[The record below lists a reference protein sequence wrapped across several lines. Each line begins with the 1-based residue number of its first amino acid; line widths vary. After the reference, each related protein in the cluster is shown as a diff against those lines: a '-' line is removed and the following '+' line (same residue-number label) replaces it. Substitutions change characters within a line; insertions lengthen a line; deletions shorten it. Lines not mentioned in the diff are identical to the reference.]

1 MRKVNENFLRNR
13 KGEYGNETPFS
24 WGPLF
29 HLVVF
34 GLCFG
39 SAFILDALTRLSVPR
54 EDPTDALN
62 RFAEYLVSDIPNPKK
77 SCGVIF
83 LLLLKRISRV
93 SSDTRRNF
101 FEFDYFT
108 VSVKICSSSS
118 PLSVL
123 SSFPS
128 SFAIYLT
135 RTGYTAKL
143 LRRKTSEKLVSS
155 RKISPICQ
163 K

>member
-1 MRKVNENFLRNR
+1 MGSAVSFDCIRFVLRIGGSSR
-13 KGEYGNETPFS
+13 CSYTPFRS
-24 WGPLF
+24 ERRADRRVEPFRGIS
-29 HLVVF
+29 
-34 GLCFG
+34 CFRY
-39 SAFILDALTRLSVPR
+39 SES
-54 EDPTDALN
+54 E
-62 RFAEYLVSDIPNPKK
+62 K

-83 LLLLKRISRV
+83 LLFAETDKPRIFRYAAK
-93 SSDTRRNF
+93 F
-101 FEFDYFT
+101 FVFDYFT

-143 LRRKTSEKLVSS
+143 LRRKTIEKFVSS

>member
-1 MRKVNENFLRNR
+1 MGSAVSFGRIRFVLRIGGSSR
-13 KGEYGNETPFS
+13 CSHTPFRS
-24 WGPLF
+24 ERRSDRRVEPFRGIS
-29 HLVVF
+29 
-34 GLCFG
+34 CFRY
-39 SAFILDALTRLSVPR
+39 SES
-54 EDPTDALN
+54 E
-62 RFAEYLVSDIPNPKK
+62 K

-101 FEFDYFT
+101 FVFDYFT

>member
-1 MRKVNENFLRNR
+1 MIKAMRKVNENFLRNR

-29 HLVVF
+29 HLIVF

-39 SAFILDALTRLSVPR
+39 SAFILDALTRLSGPR

-62 RFAEYLVSDIPNPKK
+62 RFAEYLVYDIPNPKK

-93 SSDTRRNF
+93 SSDTRQNF
-101 FEFDYFT
+101 
-108 VSVKICSSSS
+108 
-118 PLSVL
+118 L
-123 SSFPS
+123 
-128 SFAIYLT
+128 YLII
-135 RTGYTAKL
+135 
-143 LRRKTSEKLVSS
+143 LRCR
-155 RKISPICQ
+155 
-163 K
+163 

>member
-39 SAFILDALTRLSVPR
+39 MAAVLYALTRISVPI

-62 RFAEYLVSDIPNPKK
+62 RFAEYLVSDIPNLKK
-77 SCGVIF
+77 IA
-83 LLLLKRISRV
+83 
-93 SSDTRRNF
+93 
-101 FEFDYFT
+101 E
-108 VSVKICSSSS
+108 
-118 PLSVL
+118 
-123 SSFPS
+123 
-128 SFAIYLT
+128 
-135 RTGYTAKL
+135 
-143 LRRKTSEKLVSS
+143 
-155 RKISPICQ
+155 
-163 K
+163 

>member
-1 MRKVNENFLRNR
+1 MGSAVSFGRIRFVLRIGVYSR
-13 KGEYGNETPFS
+13 CSYTPFRS
-24 WGPLF
+24 ERRAARRVEPF
-29 HLVVF
+29 CEIS
-34 GLCFG
+34 CFRY
-39 SAFILDALTRLSVPR
+39 SESEKKLRSDFSP
-54 EDPTDALN
+54 
-62 RFAEYLVSDIPNPKK
+62 FAETDKPR
-77 SCGVIF
+77 IF
-83 LLLLKRISRV
+83 RYAAK
-93 SSDTRRNF
+93 F
-101 FEFDYFT
+101 FVFDYFT

>member
-1 MRKVNENFLRNR
+1 MKTYCETEKGNTETKRFFVGSAVLFGRIRFVLRIGVYSR
-13 KGEYGNETPFS
+13 CSYTPFRS
-24 WGPLF
+24 ERRSDRRVEPFRGIS
-29 HLVVF
+29 
-34 GLCFG
+34 CFRY
-39 SAFILDALTRLSVPR
+39 SESEKKLRSDFSP
-54 EDPTDALN
+54 
-62 RFAEYLVSDIPNPKK
+62 FAETDKPR
-77 SCGVIF
+77 IF
-83 LLLLKRISRV
+83 RYAAK
-93 SSDTRRNF
+93 F
-101 FEFDYFT
+101 FVFDYFT